1 MRKYCFIVVFAAG
14 ILVSALAQEPKPA
27 VGSQS
32 GSQEPDVVRIS
43 VNLVQVDGTVTDKDG
58 RQVTDLNKE
67 DFELFIDG
75 RRQDISNFS
84 YIPSQPKAAPGTKRA
99 GKSDA
104 PAPPAPPL
112 RLRPEQVRR
121 TVALVIGNVSYE
133 GLQDVKKA
141 LRKFVDEQMQP
152 GDLVAIVRLAQGGIL
167 QQFTNDKRLLHLAID
182 GVRWNPITGTEVTAV
197 PQAGNT
203 GPSTDADAAQ
213 ATTAA
218 DDFFEDLIASNGIQ
232 QLNLIVRGLESLP
245 GRKSVIFFSDG
256 FQLFGKDL
264 ENRRTLEAV
273 QRVTD
278 RATRALVVFYTI
290 DSRGLQ
296 SLMTDASAN
305 MNQLPPIGTSL
316 KVQPTLTGPDF
327 AAARQNRVKNF
338 LLAQDGLAYLAD
350 QTGGRFMQSTDLSGA
365 ISRTLDQKGYY
376 LIGYRPDETT
386 FKLDAGRRRPYHRIE
401 IKVKRP
407 ELRAHFRK
415 GFYGSPDKQSPQTPS
430 TSVQR
435 ILAALISPFDT
446 SDINLRLTSLFGH
459 DKQDGSFVRT
469 LLHIDVSDLTF
480 TVEPDGRRKAVMNVL
495 AATFTENGLVDEPVA
510 RQQTVRV
517 RPESMEQV
525 KRDGV
530 VYEMTMPV
538 KSTGIYQV
546 RVAVQDAESE
556 RIGSAS
562 QFSEVPDLGK
572 SRLALSGI
580 VLSAKMT
587 PPGNGTGPGPQTA
600 NSEDNQIAGNE
611 ILASPAVRRFRRGM
625 QMNYAF
631 LVLNAR
637 PDPVTGRP
645 QVETQVVL
653 YRDGR
658 PVFRGALRPI
668 NSVGQDPNEL
678 RSIGSLNLG
687 TDLSPGEYVLQVVV
701 TDKLAKEKKYQM
713 ATQWI
718 DFDLIG

>member
-1 MRKYCFIVVFAAG
+1 MRKCCFILAFAGG
-14 ILVSALAQEPKPA
+14 ILVTALAQEPKPA
-27 VGSQS
+27 VVSQS
-32 GSQEPDVVRIS
+32 GSQDPDVVRIS

-58 RQVTDLNKE
+58 GQVTDLKKE
-67 DFELFIDG
+67 DFDLFIDG
-75 RRQDISNFS
+75 KRQEISNFA
-84 YIPSQPKAAPGTKRA
+84 YLPGQPNARPAATRA
-99 GKSDA
+99 GKSEL
-104 PAPPAPPL
+104 PAPPSPPL

-133 GLQDVKKA
+133 GMQDVKKA
-141 LRKFVDEQMQP
+141 LRKFVDDQMQP

-167 QQFTNDKRLLHLAID
+167 QQFTSDKRLLHLAID
-182 GVRWNPITGTEVTAV
+182 GVRWNPMTGTEVTAV

-213 ATTAA
+213 ATAAA
-218 DDFFEDLIASNGIQ
+218 DDFFEDLVASNRIQ

-256 FQLFGKDL
+256 FQLFGKELDD
-264 ENRRTLEAV
+264 RRTLEAV
-273 QRVTD
+273 QRLTD
-278 RATRALVVFYTI
+278 RATRALVVFYTV

-296 SLMTDASAN
+296 TLMTDASAN

-386 FKLDAGRRRPYHRIE
+386 FKLDAGRRPYHRIE
-401 IKVKRP
+401 VKVKRP

-415 GFYGSPDKQSPQTPS
+415 GFYGSPDKESPPTPS

-446 SDINLRLTSLFGH
+446 SDISLRLTSLFGH

-495 AATFTENGLVDEPVA
+495 AATFTENGLVAEPVA

-538 KSTGIYQV
+538 QSTGIYQV

-562 QFSEVPDLGK
+562 QFIEVPDLGK

-580 VLSAKMT
+580 VISAKMT
-587 PPGNGTGPGPQTA
+587 APGNVTGPGPQTA
-600 NSEDNQIAGNE
+600 NGEGSQIAGNE

-668 NSVGQDPNEL
+668 NAAGQDPNEL

-687 TDLSPGEYVLQVVV
+687 MDLSPGEYVLQVVV

-718 DFDLIG
+718 DFDVIG